1 MRDWARSAST
11 WLTKQLSSGGE
22 DQGGCW
28 WAEQGVQEM
37 EGWIEEVVRKGGR
50 EGKTGIEGL
59 SLLRRMLGS
68 VGFQVVA
75 SVVDELL

>member
-1 MRDWARSAST
+1 MEV
-11 WLTKQLSSGGE
+11 GG
-22 DQGGCW
+22 QGVVGET
-28 WAEQGVQEM
+28 EQGVEEM

-59 SLLRRMLGS
+59 SLLRRMLES
-68 VGFQVVA
+68 DGFQVVA